1 MQNTEAAAV
10 IDYSKC
16 RFGCQRQCRL
26 LNTRLTDE
34 NCLEMIGKAIDNN
47 CQEREVLFTDISL
60 ALTWDSPYL
69 TSRSVATI

>member
-1 MQNTEAAAV
+1 MQVVEI

-26 LNTRLTDE
+26 LNTKITND
-34 NCLEMIGKAIDNN
+34 NCLEIIGRAIDQN

-69 TSRSVATI
+69 VSPRVATI